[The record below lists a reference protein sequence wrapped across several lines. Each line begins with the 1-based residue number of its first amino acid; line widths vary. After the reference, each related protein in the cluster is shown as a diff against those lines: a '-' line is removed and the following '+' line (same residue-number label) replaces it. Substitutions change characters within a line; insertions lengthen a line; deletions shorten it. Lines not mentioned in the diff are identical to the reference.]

1 MTEMI
6 DVLDEN
12 GVKTGRVAT
21 RDEVHREGLWH
32 RIAAIM
38 VVDKENRILLQQRSD
53 DKLTNPGKWDIAAAG
68 HVDAGE
74 DSLTTIMREIGEEVG
89 IEVDGDCSAADFRYL
104 VSFRHEKS
112 FEWEGE
118 RLTDR
123 QFDDCFVLLNR
134 EIDVAS
140 LKLQESEVQ
149 AAKLCTLE
157 EFKRMV
163 AEGVLVNRKPMYD
176 EVVRILEK

>member
-1 MTEMI
+1 MAEMI
-6 DVLDEN
+6 DVLDGN

-32 RIAAIM
+32 RIAAIA
-38 VVDKENRILLQQRSD
+38 VIDKENRILLQQRSNG
-53 DKLTNPGKWDIAAAG
+53 KLTNPGKWDIAAAG

-74 DSLTTIMREIGEEVG
+74 DSLTTIIRETGEEVG
-89 IEVDGDCSAADFRYL
+89 IEIDENCPVAEFRYL
-104 VSFRHEKS
+104 VSYRKEGS

-118 RLTDR
+118 TLMDR
-123 QFDDCFVLLNR
+123 QIFDCFVLRNQDV
-134 EIDVAS
+134 DVAS

-157 EFKRMV
+157 EFKQMMT
-163 AEGVLVNRKPMYD
+163 EGVLVNRKPMYD
-176 EVVRILEK
+176 EVVRLLER